1 MGIYESQF
9 WKDTGERVVSS
20 AAQGFL
26 TGAGI
31 AGGADA
37 LGELDIRGFP
47 WLAAAAGA
55 GGMAVLTF
63 IKSLLAGPFGSKGT
77 AGFTKAVQ
85 KAPEQDMV
93 RRSKKR
99 PRKAT
104 KAVVPPG
111 VTPTPGQSPQTPT
124 PGRPR
129 HAADEV

>member
-1 MGIYESQF
+1 MAGIYESQF
-9 WKDTGERVVSS
+9 WKDAGERVLSS

-63 IKSLLAGPFGSKGT
+63 IKSLLAAPMGSRGT
-77 AGFTKAVQ
+77 ASFTKAVQ

-93 RRSKKR
+93 RRR
-99 PRKAT
+99 PRKRT
-104 KAVVPPG
+104 PRTVVSP
-111 VTPTPGQSPQTPT
+111 PTPGL
-124 PGRPR
+124 GGR
-129 HAADEV
+129 HATPDDDKP